1 MSEKIIIR
9 NKLVSKL
16 ESKMDDLTKSIQLLT
31 KIDKKLFLKQ
41 SGGTYGL
48 QQMGVNL
55 AYLQSRAE
63 MMKSVNSNN
72 DALKRQLETLKLTVD
87 NYNKIITD
95 ISNNLVS
102 GVVSMNDIN
111 TKFEGLSD
119 SLREQIYETL
129 YLPFDKKT
137 YDESNRAQYLNKKA
151 DEIIEA
157 IKREVSDHKPLL
169 DLFSELFNKNTKEG
183 EEIFKGAIT
192 RVPSRYG
199 SISSPSSRSGSPTR
213 LHRSSSSSS
222 LHVLPNEP
230 EEGSLLNKYKAE
242 LDELNDLTDP
252 TQDQKTQKEELKQ
265 KISSITELRKQYAKL
280 FANTNK
286 TKEEENTLKSLY
298 SDLVKNY
305 IK

>member
-1 MSEKIIIR
+1 
-9 NKLVSKL
+9 
-16 ESKMDDLTKSIQLLT
+16 MDDLTKSIQLLT

-119 SLREQIYETL
+119 VLREQIYKTL
-129 YLPFDKKT
+129 SMPFNKEI
-137 YDESNRAQYLNKKA
+137 YDNSDWGRNLNEKG

-157 IKREVSDHKPLL
+157 IRVEVNNPTDHEPLL
-169 DLFSELFNKNTKEG
+169 KLFKELFNKNKEDG
-183 EEIFKGAIT
+183 EEMFNSAIT
-192 RVPSRYG
+192 RVPSRSG
-199 SISSPSSRSGSPTR
+199 SISSPSSRTNSPLR
-213 LHRSSSSSS
+213 RRSSSSSS
-222 LHVLPNEP
+222 LLVLPNEP
-230 EEGSLLNKYKAE
+230 DEGSLMDQYRKKLN
-242 LDELNDLTDP
+242 ELNDLTSP
-252 TQDQKTQKEELKQ
+252 TQDQNSRKEELR
-265 KISSITELRKQYAKL
+265 KIINNTTELKKQYDKL
-280 FANTNK
+280 LANTNK
-286 TKEEENTLKSLY
+286 TKEEEDKLKSWYTDLKQLY
-298 SDLVKNY
+298 LN
-305 IK
+305 